1 METAFML
8 FMTTCMMQE
17 ETGIPVARS
26 RYFLLFEEF
35 IKDHKIPEIRSA
47 VNRRRGK

>member
-8 FMTTCMMQE
+8 FMTASMMQE
-17 ETGIPVARS
+17 EMGIRVARS

-35 IKDHKIPEIRSA
+35 IKDHKITKIRSA
-47 VNRRRGK
+47 VS